1 MFFSNKTEALDALAD
16 CVGLAAML
24 RAVAGQEDAEAGQY
38 APAALGLLER
48 NLEDIF
54 QYLNSND

>member
-1 MFFSNKTEALDALAD
+1 MLFNSKREALDALAD

-24 RAVAGQEDAEAGQY
+24 QAVAGQEDAEAGQY

-54 QYLNSND
+54 QYMNSND